1 MTRDKDTGEVVETHS
16 AAEARAKL
24 IRAARLHE
32 ARLIAGHD
40 DEESVEAEAGAFLE
54 AETAVEI
61 RGVHEMI
68 RAWLEAQ
75 ARG

>member
-1 MTRDKDTGEVVETHS
+1 M
-16 AAEARAKL
+16 

-40 DEESVEAEAGAFLE
+40 DEESLEAEAGAFLE

-61 RGVHEMI
+61 HELHGMVH
-68 RAWLEAQ
+68 AWVEAH
-75 ARG
+75 RK